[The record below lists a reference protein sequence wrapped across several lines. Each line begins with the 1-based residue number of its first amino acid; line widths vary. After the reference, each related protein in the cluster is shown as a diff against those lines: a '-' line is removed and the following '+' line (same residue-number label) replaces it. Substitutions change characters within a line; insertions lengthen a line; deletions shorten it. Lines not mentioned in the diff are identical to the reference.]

1 MVRSILVHHHH
12 LLLLLLLQIAS
23 SVATNT
29 AAIALAAADIP
40 GTVSIRTWIV
50 PSSAA
55 SILILLGRVSLDVL
69 HGLNKKLGSIGYD
82 VIDNISSFSSIVVVT
97 VVISVVGI
105 DIVPVIAPSNY
116 LGLVEKVLAVEI
128 DVVVNRRSP
137 VTAPHHLIG
146 SGGTRR
152 VGRWSRRLAVNG
164 EGVDVAGVE
173 AAYAGDFGDG
183 SASAAPAAFDDVG
196 VAGACVHYGMRLL
209 LLLLLLAL
217 GLAILLVLLM
227 MIALMS
233 LLPLLLGMMLILLK
247 ILRTLRE
254 LLLALLE
261 LIILP
266 LKVVAIVG
274 RMLALLLL

>member
-82 VIDNISSFSSIVVVT
+82 VIDNISSFSSIVI
-97 VVISVVGI
+97 ISVVGI